1 MNVVTRAMVAHLKQG
16 DSFALP
22 AGSLLSPAARDLL
35 RERRI
40 TVTEPPRKAP
50 KLVFTPVPWD
60 GKKGYV
66 DHRTGRALAEKP
78 EDMTHLTG
86 NRLVPKTHP
95 RILLRGRL
103 DSLQAQVVIAQT
115 LLEERA
121 APAPLVE
128 ELEDILAFLRA
139 ALRAEVLDEPLGEF
153 RLAGLTP
160 EALREQS
167 HHPER
172 YFGLDPMVLPHRSM
186 GVACA
191 LLNGL
196 RAGAREVELAAD
208 AAFLPHPT
216 PAQYTI
222 LRGLNRLSSA
232 LHILFY
238 RLLAGH
244 YDH

>member
-1 MNVVTRAMVAHLKQG
+1 MKVVTRAMVAHLREG
-16 DSFALP
+16 DSYLLP

-35 RERRI
+35 RERGI
-40 TVTEPPRKAP
+40 AVTEPPRSKP

-60 GKKGYV
+60 GKTGYV
-66 DHRTGRALAEKP
+66 DHRTGRPMAEKP

-95 RILLRGRL
+95 RIVLRGRL
-103 DSLQAQVVIAQT
+103 DSLQAQVVTAQA

-121 APAPLVE
+121 APARLVD
-128 ELEDILAFLRA
+128 ELEGVLDFLRA
-139 ALRAEVLDEPLGEF
+139 ALRAEVLDEPLGDV
-153 RLAGLTP
+153 RLAGLTQ
-160 EALREQS
+160 EELREQS

-196 RAGAREVELAAD
+196 RAAAREAELAAD
-208 AAFLPHPT
+208 AAFLPQPT
-216 PAQYTI
+216 PAQRTI
-222 LRGLNRLSSA
+222 LQGMNRLSSA

-244 YDH
+244 YDR